1 MEELGRLVRCA
12 FVAASAGSERTGSLR
27 RSSSARSSHQLSLF
41 ARLLQVDIGRPAAGE
56 LRAAAVAGTTS
67 LEIVLTAHGRPTAAS
82 LEVMGTEPTACA
94 DLFHG
99 SPRSIAV
106 ARVAS

>member
-1 MEELGRLVRCA
+1 ML
-12 FVAASAGSERTGSLR
+12 
-27 RSSSARSSHQLSLF
+27 
-41 ARLLQVDIGRPAAGE
+41 RPAAGE

-82 LEVMGTEPTACA
+82 LEVMGTEPTARA

-99 SPRSIAV
+99 FATIDRGRASRIVKLSGPFIGSTRTLVGAGTNLRTV
-106 ARVAS
+106 ARGDRLSGPP